1 MKAANMLST
10 AMFVGLLVV
19 SLASGANAQSRRDA
33 IMERCI
39 AQAQAQ
45 FPFLGDLSNQQSRT
59 ASYKACMRAAGQRP

>member
-1 MKAANMLST
+1 MKAANVLST
-10 AMFVGLLVV
+10 AVFVGLLVV

-45 FPFLGDLSNQQSRT
+45 YLFLGNQANQQSRT